1 MKPLSGIYT
10 ITFPTGAIYV
20 GKTNDFVR
28 RVEEHRKKLES
39 GTAAKLLQ
47 AELAKLSSGNELDFN
62 LVVECHEDHI
72 DLMEDIYIRQAKAD
86 YGNLCLNTTQR
97 KALSQEATD
106 ILLENVELLHDSTA
120 EHIQDILNN
129 YYEIEQ
135 LQSRIQVLEST
146 EELAIQLVVAET
158 ELTEVTTELY
168 KARCSIEY
176 LHQELAREKNKSW
189 WTRLWE

>member
-10 ITFPTGAIYV
+10 LTFPTGAIYV

-47 AELAKLSSGNELDFN
+47 AELSKLSSGNELSFS

-86 YGNLCLNTTQR
+86 YGSLCLNTTQR

-106 ILLENVELLHDSTA
+106 ILLKNVELLNNSTA
-120 EHIQDILNN
+120 DHL
-129 YYEIEQ
+129 Q
-135 LQSRIQVLEST
+135 LLKSHKITMAELQERIDFLENT
-146 EELAIQLVVAET
+146 EEMAIELVEVEADLAET
-158 ELTEVTTELY
+158 TTELY
-168 KARCSIEY
+168 KAKCSIEF
-176 LHQELAREKNKSW
+176 LHQQLQLEKSKSW